1 MFLGS
6 DFFWLLMGV
15 VLVLIGFAF
24 KAFAEDRGWTLTW
37 WKGVLG
43 VLWYGLFS
51 LNFFAYG
58 TLVGENESSAA
69 LKMFLFGL
77 FVLAILGVGLWRL
90 MPWKPQPATSSETI
104 TEAKTPK
111 RARAKA

>member
-6 DFFWLLMGV
+6 EFFWLLMGV
-15 VLVLIGFAF
+15 VLILVGFAF
-24 KAFAEDRGWTLTW
+24 KAFVEDRGWKLTW

-43 VLWYGLFS
+43 VIWYGLFS
-51 LNFFAYG
+51 LNFYAYG

-69 LKMFLFGL
+69 LKLFLFGL

-90 MPWKPQPATSSETI
+90 MSWKPQPAASSVAAVETK
-104 TEAKTPK
+104 AAK